1 MTDFR
6 VYLKILKSKIVI
18 IMVYVGIFT
27 IMMAAGINDDN
38 NKGGISYSAYDF
50 NIAVID
56 RDNSSFSKAITSYI
70 EKNMSLTDII
80 QTEEGMEDALFE
92 RIVEYILIIPEHYQE
107 DLLEGKTP
115 AMESKKVPDAYG
127 AKFAETI
134 ISRYVDTFYVYQ
146 SRFESMDE
154 HTMKTVL
161 EQTGRSVE
169 KGTDVTV
176 RNQSISSE
184 KKHMTVSFNF
194 AAYTILACVIW
205 VVGEILSIYFE
216 KNISRRMSVSPIS
229 PLKQNMALI
238 IYSSVTMLIV
248 WGISMAVN
256 LALLGKALWSLSG
269 LLMTVNM
276 FLISLIALAFGFAV
290 AAIFRSK
297 NARNAAANVIAL
309 AFSFISGI
317 FVPLSLL
324 SSGVKSV
331 AAFTPTYWY
340 ALANEKI
347 AEITDFSLMQC
358 KDVFQSFGIELLFF
372 VMVISVGLVSKRQ
385 GQKD

>member
-6 VYLKILKSKIVI
+6 MFLKILKSKIVI

-27 IMMAAGINDDN
+27 VMMAAGINDDN
-38 NKGGISYSAYDF
+38 NKGGISYSAYNFD
-50 NIAVID
+50 IAVID
-56 RDNSSFSKAITSYI
+56 HDNSTFSKAITSYI

-107 DLLEGKTP
+107 DLLAGKTP
-115 AMESKKVPDAYG
+115 VMESKKVPDAYG
-127 AKFAETI
+127 AKFAETV
-134 ISRYVDTFYVYQ
+134 ISQYVDTFYLYQ
-146 SRFESMDE
+146 NQFDSINEQ
-154 HTMKTVL
+154 TMGTVL
-161 EQTGRSVE
+161 ELTNQSVE

-176 RNQSISSE
+176 KKQSISSE

-229 PLKQNMALI
+229 PMKQNIALI
-238 IYSSVTMLIV
+238 TYSSVTMLVV
-248 WGISMAVN
+248 WGISMVIN
-256 LALLGKALWSLSG
+256 LVLLGEALWSLSG
-269 LLMTVNM
+269 LLMTINM
-276 FLISLIALAFGFAV
+276 FLISLIALACGFAI
-290 AAIFRSK
+290 AAIFRTK

-317 FVPLSLL
+317 FVPLSML
-324 SSGVKSV
+324 SSEVKSV

-347 AEITDFSLMQC
+347 GELKGFSLPQC
-358 KDVFQSFGIELLFF
+358 KEIFQFFGIELLFF

>member
-1 MTDFR
+1 MDFR
-6 VYLKILKSKIVI
+6 MFLKILKSKIVI
-18 IMVYVGIFT
+18 IIVYVGIFT
-27 IMMAAGINDDN
+27 IMMAASINDDN
-38 NKGGISYSAYDF
+38 KKGGISYSAYDF

-56 RDNSSFSKAITSYI
+56 YDNSAFSRAITSYI

-80 QTEEGMEDALFE
+80 RTEEGMEDALFE

-107 DLLEGKTP
+107 DLMAGKTP
-115 AMESKKVPDAYG
+115 VMESKKVPDAYG

-134 ISRYVDTFYVYQ
+134 ISQYVNTFYVYQ
-146 SRFESMDE
+146 KQFESMDE
-154 HTMKTVL
+154 HTIRTIL
-161 EQTGRSVE
+161 ERTDQSVE

-176 RNQSISSE
+176 KTQSISSE
-184 KKHMTVSFNF
+184 KKHMIVSFNF

-205 VVGEILSIYFE
+205 VVGEIFSIYFE

-229 PLKQNMALI
+229 PLKQNAALI
-238 IYSSVTMLIV
+238 VYSSVTMLIV

-256 LALLGKALWSLSG
+256 LALLGKSLWSLSG

-276 FLISLIALAFGFAV
+276 FLISLIALACGFAV

-317 FVPLSLL
+317 FVPLSML
-324 SSGVKSV
+324 SSEVKSV

-347 AEITDFSLMQC
+347 GEINELSLHQC
-358 KDVFQSFGIELLFF
+358 KDIYQIFGIELLFF